1 MTDTVIYSTLF
12 LTLLMM
18 VGLFFF
24 IRAST
29 KDRTERLILEPP
41 ATAATALDALTAYFE
56 QRAYQVEALDR
67 TANQITLTGQV
78 RPSVFLAGFLTSLAA
93 VGCLC
98 FALVLSSLFPSLG
111 QSFAGL
117 MVLAPVAGWFYWQRA
132 GRQEQVTVQAQP
144 QDGAT
149 AQERVIVT
157 AHRDELIALEQAW
170 KAQLRDLIATAA
182 TELSA

>member
-1 MTDTVIYSTLF
+1 MTNSVIYSTLF

-29 KDRTERLILEPP
+29 KDRIERLILDPP
-41 ATAATALDALTAYFE
+41 ATAATTMDALTAYFE
-56 QRAYQVEALDR
+56 QRAYQVEAMDR
-67 TANQITLTGQV
+67 ATQYLTLKGQV

-98 FALVLSSLFPSLG
+98 FALVLSSLFPG
-111 QSFAGL
+111 VGMAFGGL
-117 MVLAPVAGWFYWQRA
+117 ILLAPLAGWFYWRRS
-132 GRQEQVTVQAQP
+132 GREEQVIVQAHP
-144 QDGAT
+144 QDDAT
-149 AQERVIVT
+149 APNRVIIT

-170 KAQLRDLIATAA
+170 KTQLRDLIATAA
-182 TELSA
+182 TELSV

>member
-41 ATAATALDALTAYFE
+41 APAATALDALTAYFE

-67 TANQITLTGQV
+67 VANQITLTGQV

-98 FALVLSSLFPSLG
+98 FALVLSSLFPGIGLA
-111 QSFAGL
+111 FAGL
-117 MVLAPVAGWFYWQRA
+117 MGLAPVAGWFYWQRA

-144 QDGAT
+144 QDEAT
-149 AQERVIVT
+149 TQERVIVT

-170 KAQLRDLIATAA
+170 KTQLRDLIATAA